1 MILSEFTGSASI
13 FGDNALL
20 VNPWDFHQCANAI
33 HELVAG
39 QVHSLSKAGDYQ
51 HVCYRDECDVLCRQ
65 EVLPEKYQGLMFK
78 GRINSAYTTLEHQPL
93 IFLRQDLLSA
103 QYVALITVADSA
115 TVMSAT
121 YCADRRSCLRNIKG

>member
-1 MILSEFTGSASI
+1 VRKCNTYGISSEPGRAKASLGAI
-13 FGDNALL
+13 TIEPVLA
-20 VNPWDFHQCANAI
+20 VN
-33 HELVAG
+33 ELVAG

-51 HVCYRDECDVLCRQ
+51 HVCYRDETRQ
-65 EVLPEKYQGLMFK
+65 PDLEATISDIAL
-78 GRINSAYTTLEHQPL
+78 RINSAYTTLEHQPL

-103 QYVALITVADSA
+103 QYVALITVAESA